1 MTFEKNIKTFNFN
14 KDTMKMLVSDDNKQ
28 LEIVSMMNNVGFS
41 EELTNFLLT
50 VKPTF
55 YNSIMLRLKLYAKKN
70 KDIDSVRQGFS
81 NFPETL
87 FLVNHLYADEV
98 ENNSKVEETVETVEA
113 VEAVEDVTSMIET
126 DMVDVDSASEEDE
139 DDPLDKFYTI
149 HIKEESGSKL
159 STKES
164 YEVFVNWFSENYQDE
179 KPDKKVFKKY
189 LSEKLG
195 KSSKN
200 SWKNYVLLA

>member
-14 KDTMKMLVSDDNKQ
+14 RDTMQMLVSDDNQQ

-55 YNSIMLRLKLYAKKN
+55 YNSVMLRLKLYAKKN
-70 KDIDSVRQGFS
+70 KDIDLVRQGFS

-98 ENNSKVEETVETVEA
+98 ENNIVDETIKVDETI
-113 VEAVEDVTSMIET
+113 EDVTSMIET
-126 DMVDVDSASEEDE
+126 DMIDSASEEDE
-139 DDPLDKFYTI
+139 EDPLDKFYTI

-164 YEVFVNWFSENYQDE
+164 YEVFINWFSENYQDE

-200 SWKNYVLLA
+200 SWKNYVLVA